1 MVKLGVSL
9 MLEDNFF
16 AAFLPLYRQGLVQCM
31 EWSFD
36 TGLESMP
43 GWAFALLNDYGER
56 GALLGHGVSY
66 SLFSENARQTPWL
79 QALSDSVESHRFTL
93 FSEHF
98 GFTQAGRYIDNAPL
112 SVPFSQAFVERGRA
126 NLARLQQH
134 AATRV
139 GLENLAFAFSREDV
153 LLQGAFLEALLQDQ
167 PQSFLLLDLH
177 NLYCQATNFG
187 IDALELLATYPLERV
202 VEIHMAGGRVEPR
215 LSRSS
220 LDNLRRDTH
229 DCPVPE
235 ELFDLLGHCLTV
247 LPNLAYVI
255 YERLG
260 TAFVDESDRECFQND
275 YLRLADIV
283 ANAVSCQNVRG
294 QNMPGQFESS
304 LFESRFASSLY
315 QDNAAVADA
324 FLETL
329 SEGLACGNN
338 NLRSVLS
345 QKFACYAPYI
355 ASMQTDMIDLAA
367 RLYKRWGVPLH

>member
-1 MVKLGVSL
+1 

-16 AAFLPLYRQGLVQCM
+16 AAFLPLYRQGLVQCL

-43 GWAFALLNDYGER
+43 GWAYALLNDYGER

-220 LDNLRRDTH
+220 LDDLRRDTP

-235 ELFDLLGHCLTV
+235 ELFDLLGHCLSV

-260 TAFVDESDRECFQND
+260 TAFVDEIDRQCFQSD
-275 YLRLADIV
+275 YLRLADMV

-294 QNMPGQFESS
+294 QNMPGQFER
-304 LFESRFASSLY
+304 RFTGALY
-315 QDNAAVADA
+315 QDDAAFADA